1 MLCDKTVIFVSSI
14 VDGGDVV
21 VFEYDEVV
29 ALLNVLA
36 IVESIDVSVDVTV
49 ISADKVML

>member
-1 MLCDKTVIFVSSI
+1 M

-29 ALLNVLA
+29 ALSNVLA